1 MSNRKDNKGRVL
13 HRGEGQRPDGRY
25 SFKYTNWMGK
35 TCFVYSWT
43 LTIHDQTPHGKKRDL
58 CLRQK
63 EQQVQKDLFDHIAPE
78 NMNVMTLVENYLA
91 TKVAV
96 RKTTVSAYKTVT
108 NYLKTDSFSKAQIS
122 NITVLDAKKWLIHL
136 QQDVGKGYSSVC
148 SIRGVLRPAFQL
160 AEECGIIRRNPF
172 NFELINVLVNDTVSR
187 ESLSVRQE
195 RLFLE
200 FMRSDHHFSRYFETY
215 FILLNTG
222 LRISEYCGLTFDDID
237 FENHCIC
244 VQKQLHRARDMQY
257 YIEEPKTK
265 SGTRYIPMTAS
276 VEKAFHSL
284 IGQRAQPKEE
294 PVIDGVRGF
303 ICLDKNEMPCVAL
316 HWEHRLK
323 RAIIKHNR
331 IYKEELPHITPHQL
345 RHTFCSRMAR
355 AGMSPAKLRYI
366 MGHSDISTT
375 YNVYTH
381 LGLEDIQDEMLAIEQ
396 NRR

>member
-43 LTIHDQTPHGKKRDL
+43 LTIHDKTPHGKKRDL

-63 EQQVQKDLFDHIAPE
+63 EQQIQKDLFDHIAPE

-108 NYLKTDSFSKAQIS
+108 NYLKTDSF
-122 NITVLDAKKWLIHL
+122 
-136 QQDVGKGYSSVC
+136 
-148 SIRGVLRPAFQL
+148 
-160 AEECGIIRRNPF
+160 EECGIIRRNPF

-187 ESLSVRQE
+187 ESLSIRQE

-222 LRISEYCGLTFDDID
+222 LRISEYCGLTLDDID
-237 FENHCIC
+237 FENHFIY

-257 YIEEPKTK
+257 YVEEPKTK
-265 SGTRYIPMTAS
+265 SGMRYIPMTAS

-284 IGQRAQPKEE
+284 IGQRTQPKEE

-366 MGHSDISTT
+366 MGHSDINTT